1 MCGHAKPHPE
11 KYYEERVSEP
21 VKLTRST
28 SILANTEITV
38 RCVAQLPGDGYEFF
52 FPVKDRSRTMDGI
65 VVPRALGIMEQKK
78 RTCSFKSPIQPR
90 YGYFRLFNT
99 TDWAI
104 PLPYQGT
111 RPSVNVILYS
121 SRTRPASA
129 KRWQQWKRKRHHL
142 LNLGKG
148 AIKKNMELCK
158 VYKVFQTTLPP

>member
-1 MCGHAKPHPE
+1 MPVDCTLKCQTNKQVGENKKRFFWPILEALDKTQQDKGECNSMCGHAKPHPE

-21 VKLTRST
+21 IKLTRST
-28 SILANTEITV
+28 SILANTEIMV

-111 RPSVNVILYS
+111 RPSVNVI
-121 SRTRPASA
+121 
-129 KRWQQWKRKRHHL
+129 
-142 LNLGKG
+142 
-148 AIKKNMELCK
+148 
-158 VYKVFQTTLPP
+158 